1 VVAARLDGRW
11 LMLDNRRMAMVEDSD
26 VRNYRPT
33 FVIGQHGV
41 MRYADSSLLADASGW
56 KPMASLATNS
66 PVATADQSFESV
78 Y

>member
-1 VVAARLDGRW
+1 
-11 LMLDNRRMAMVEDSD
+11 MVWDAD
-26 VRNYRPT
+26 VRNFRPT

-41 MRYADSSLLADASGW
+41 MRYADAPPLANASGW

-66 PVATADQSFESV
+66 PVAAADQSFESV